1 MQGLLS
7 RRCLESGF
15 RTGTFNR
22 SVYKGLVLSAPGDQ
36 PLGRSLFRPRA
47 SPLPSEEWSSPGEGL
62 PEQERRSEK
71 MTNYCSG
78 YSWRRPSEV
87 AAGASIEGMLR
98 TS

>member
-1 MQGLLS
+1 
-7 RRCLESGF
+7 
-15 RTGTFNR
+15 
-22 SVYKGLVLSAPGDQ
+22 
-36 PLGRSLFRPRA
+36 
-47 SPLPSEEWSSPGEGL
+47 LPSEEWSSPGEGL